1 MITNISKKTKIIILV
16 LIAQCATSILFY
28 FISFPGNLLFF
39 FIFVVGSVAV
49 LSTGTIYSVIHH
61 ESTCVKIPK
70 KKQFV
75 SKVKALEK
83 RKKLVKEQ
91 ETMDIIEK
99 YMNEMPIIQKYV
111 DSDKSYEEMPIIEN
125 FIFTEL
131 SPKELAKINRLG
143 LPDIDKKRFIKEL
156 LYFTQQER
164 YNLIESMIENL
175 DKADEELVYIP
186 PMGSFEETKTIR
198 VYAISLIE
206 SGEKRKTINIES
218 TDFVNVVKDRL
229 ADMFDYKLED
239 FLLSTGGIIMNE
251 HDLIKDYTI
260 EDYDEIV
267 LIPSRIPKK

>member
-1 MITNISKKTKIIILV
+1 MSTKISKKTKIIILV

-39 FIFVVGSVAV
+39 FILVVGSVAV
-49 LSTGTIYSVIHH
+49 LSTGTIYTVIHH
-61 ESTCVKIPK
+61 ESTHVKIPK

-75 SKVKALEK
+75 SKTKALEK
-83 RKKLVKEQ
+83 RKSLVKKQ
-91 ETMDIIEK
+91 EASDILED
-99 YMNEMPIIQKYV
+99 YMNEMPIIQKYI

-125 FIFTEL
+125 FIFTEISL
-131 SPKELAKINRLG
+131 KELAKINRLG
-143 LPDIDKKRFIKEL
+143 LSDFEKKRFIKEL

-164 YNLIESMIENL
+164 SNLIESMIENL

-251 HDLIKDYTI
+251 NDLIKDYTI